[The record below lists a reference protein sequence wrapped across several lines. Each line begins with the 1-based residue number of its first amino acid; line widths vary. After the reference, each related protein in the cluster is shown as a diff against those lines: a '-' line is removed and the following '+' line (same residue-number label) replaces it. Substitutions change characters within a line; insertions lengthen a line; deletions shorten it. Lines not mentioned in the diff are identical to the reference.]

1 MAVEK
6 ETEEKI
12 FNAAQIVFQEKGFA
26 GARMQE
32 IADEAGINKSML
44 HYYYRSKEKLFL
56 QVFRQSVQKI
66 FPRLLTIL
74 ESADPLEEKVERII
88 DFYFR
93 TFDKNPALP
102 AFVTHEMNQHPDRFR
117 EFMLAMGVRLPES
130 FTRQI
135 QKEAEAGRIRPMEP
149 VQFVTHIV
157 SLCIMPF
164 VARNMLCTLF
174 QMDEQ
179 QYQDFLIQRKEMLPD
194 LIFNGIRS

>member
-12 FNAAQIVFQEKGFA
+12 FKAAQDVFQLKGFA

-56 QVFRQSVQKI
+56 QVFRRSVQKI
-66 FPRLLTIL
+66 FPKLLSIL
-74 ESADPLEEKVERII
+74 DSADPLKKKTERIV
-88 DFYFR
+88 DFYFT
-93 TFDKNPALP
+93 TFENNPVLP
-102 AFVTHEMNQHPDRFR
+102 AFVIHEMNQHPERFR
-117 EFMLAMGVRLPES
+117 EFIKAMGVSLPES
-130 FTRQI
+130 FAQQI
-135 QKEAEAGRIRPMEP
+135 YNEVKKGRIYPMEP
-149 VQFVTHIV
+149 VHFVTHIV

-164 VARNMLCTLF
+164 VARNMLQALF
-174 QMDEQ
+174 HMDDTMYHE
-179 QYQDFLIQRKEMLPD
+179 FLNQRKEMLPD

>member
-12 FNAAQIVFQEKGFA
+12 FKAAQLVFQEKGFA

-66 FPRLLTIL
+66 FPKLLSIL
-74 ESADPLEEKVERII
+74 ESSDPLDRKVERII
-88 DFYFR
+88 DFYFS
-93 TFDKNPALP
+93 TFAENPALP
-102 AFVTHEMNQHPDRFR
+102 AFVTHEMNQHPERFR
-117 EFMLAMGVRLPES
+117 EFIRSMGVHLPES
-130 FTRQI
+130 FKKQI
-135 QKEAEAGRIRPMEP
+135 EEEANAGRIRPVEP
-149 VQFVTHIV
+149 VHFVTHIV

-164 VARNMLCTLF
+164 VARNMLRTLF